1 MADRTVVVRLRA
13 EVNDFRSKMD
23 QAARSALQVSDAAVR
38 GSQKSAAALSQ
49 QQKTAKSSADAWE
62 GLKTTATVAGGAM
75 VAGFALAAK
84 ATMDFDKQMS
94 AVKAATQ
101 ATSGEMDKLR
111 AAAMEAGARTQYS
124 ATEAAA
130 AIENLSKAGISTA
143 DILDGALNGALD
155 LAAAGSLD
163 VADAAEIAA
172 TTITQFGLKGS
183 DMAHVADLLAAGAGK
198 AQGDVQDLAQALQYV
213 GTSASQMGVSVEE
226 TTGALALLA
235 SNGQLADR
243 AGTGLRGVLM
253 ALTSPSSI
261 AASTME
267 QYGITIY
274 DAQGKFIGLSGVA
287 GQLKSHLGG
296 LDEATRNQALGQ
308 IFGNAQIETA
318 RILYKGGAEAVN
330 EWTGKV
336 NDQGYA
342 ARVAGDKMDNLAG
355 DLERLK
361 GSLETTFIKGG
372 SGSTGALRF
381 FTQTAEKFV
390 DVIGAMPGPVLGV
403 ATALTGLGGAA
414 LLLAPRVLA
423 VKTALSTMSPAAQGA
438 AKSAAL
444 GTAKFLAFAAA
455 AGIANDALTTK
466 VNDQGLA
473 ADIEKFAKSGEIGG
487 EAAKVFGDDMGKLKG
502 DLSFML
508 TPNWYDGATKG
519 VGKITSALGMFSTE
533 GDVGQQIQK
542 VDAALADLASRDP
555 AAASAAFD
563 RIKSAASDAGVPIN
577 ELTTL
582 FPAYT
587 AAANGSTSG
596 SDAAA
601 SSVKS
606 VGEAAQKAGGDV
618 DEFAKQLEA
627 MIAPGMAASKAADEQ
642 KNALDKLAE
651 SAKANG
657 TKLDGNSTAA
667 RANRDAVRGAI
678 ESNVSLATAYAR
690 LTGSVDQGKAK
701 YDEASDAL
709 VRAGVKA
716 GFSEGAMRRFLASMG
731 AVGQAKVDPKIG
743 ADDSALK
750 AKLDAAKAKL
760 AHLRTLKTSPKV
772 EADITAAKRDVA
784 NAQKALNNFRQRNK
798 PGVGVNNEPARAGIN
813 AAIGWGE
820 NWAGKTFWA
829 TLKTKAFLGGAVGA
843 ARDGGQV
850 RGFDHG
856 GTVRGAGTKTS
867 DDIPAWLSNGE
878 YVIRAASVDKYGTE
892 LFDRLNAGKYS
903 GGGPTA
909 RKAYTNKK
917 TYDQKFREWNA
928 RNDAYNAAV
937 NARNDRIAARDS
949 VASSRTSAV
958 EASRST
964 FRGQSGVMTFDFAAY
979 ESARNAAA
987 AATQAEADA
996 ENALFE
1002 ARRKANTSSKADKP
1016 QALRDLADA
1025 QRKYAD
1031 AKKASAE
1038 ATDAEAKAKPTSANI
1053 LANFQERVSKMQGFA
1068 GNLRTLAAWGMPSIL
1083 LAEILNSGLES
1094 GSQMAAALVEGGA
1107 GNIAQFQSLAIAQT
1121 NAGTDLGN
1129 LNAAW
1134 NPGAGDVTLDQELG
1148 SANAAIGAPIR
1159 DNRGAK
1165 PTYKKPGKK
1174 RRAFGGPVLA
1184 GEPYLVG
1191 EQGMEMF
1198 VPGVSG
1204 SIVSAR
1210 NLQHAISAGSVSGH
1224 DGASAPLRLEM
1235 PGYGEF
1241 WSGLVTYNRRTGFS
1255 LRALDGS

>member
-23 QAARSALQVSDAAVR
+23 QAARSALAVSDAAVR

-49 QQKTAKSSADAWE
+49 QQKNAKSSADAWE

-101 ATSGEMDKLR
+101 ATAGEMDKLR

-130 AIENLSKAGISTA
+130 GIENLSKAGISTA

-163 VADAAEIAA
+163 VASAAEIAA

-336 NDQGYA
+336 NDQGFA

-414 LLLAPRVLA
+414 LLLAPRVMAAKAAIAGL
-423 VKTALSTMSPAAQGA
+423 SPAAQGA

-444 GTAKFLAFAAA
+444 GTAKFVGFTAAIGLWNSSMSVASQPTTELTKSLDEFGRTGQLTGSAARLLGEDFAGFSRHLTYASA
-455 AGIANDALTTK
+455 DANGWTLGFRKIEEVINNVGISTGLSETK
-466 VNDQGLA
+466 DQISQL
-473 ADIEKFAKSGEIGG
+473 
-487 EAAKVFGDDMGKLKG
+487 
-502 DLSFML
+502 
-508 TPNWYDGATKG
+508 
-519 VGKITSALGMFSTE
+519 
-533 GDVGQQIQK
+533 
-542 VDAALADLASRDP
+542 DAALAQMDPTQAAAAFARIKEAAAAQGVSVEALAELFPKYTDAANNSKSGSDT
-555 AAASAAFD
+555 AAAS
-563 RIKSAASDAGVPIN
+563 
-577 ELTTL
+577 
-582 FPAYT
+582 
-587 AAANGSTSG
+587 
-596 SDAAA
+596 
-601 SSVKS
+601 VKN

-651 SAKANG
+651 AAKANG

-678 ESNVSLATAYAR
+678 ESNVTLATAYAR

-731 AVGQAKVDPKIG
+731 AVGQAKVNPKIS
-743 ADDSALK
+743 ADDAALK
-750 AKLDAAKAKL
+750 AKLDEAKARL
-760 AHLRTLKTSPKV
+760 AHLRTLKTTPKV
-772 EADITAAKRDVA
+772 AADITQAKKDVT
-784 NAQKALNNFRQRNK
+784 NAQKKLDSFRQRNK
-798 PGVGVNNEPARAGIN
+798 PGVGVNNEPARSGIS

-829 TLKTKAFLGGAVGA
+829 TLKTKAYLGGAVGA

-878 YVIRAASVDKYGTE
+878 YVIRAASVDKYGIE
-892 LFDRLNAGKYS
+892 LFDRLNAGKYA
-903 GGGPTA
+903 GGGPSA
-909 RKAYTNKK
+909 RKTYTNKK
-917 TYDQKFREWNA
+917 TYDTKLREWNA

-937 NARNDRIAARDS
+937 AARNDRIGARDQL
-949 VASSRTSAV
+949 AGERQSAI
-958 EASRST
+958 ESTRST
-964 FRGQSGVMTFDFAAY
+964 FRGQSGVMTFDFAGY
-979 ESARNAAA
+979 ESAKNAAA

-996 ENALFE
+996 ETALFE

-1053 LANFQERVSKMQGFA
+1053 LANFQERVTKMQGFA
-1068 GNLRTLAAWGMPSIL
+1068 SNLRTLAAWGMPSIL

-1107 GNIAQFQSLAIAQT
+1107 GNIAQFQGLANLQT
-1121 NAGTDLGN
+1121 AVGNDLGA

-1134 NPGAGDVTLDQELG
+1134 NPGAGDVTLDQQLAW
-1148 SANAAIGAPIR
+1148 SNAAIGGLPAGP
-1159 DNRGAK
+1159 GVK
-1165 PTYKKPGKK
+1165 PVYKKPKGKK
-1174 RRAFGGPVLA
+1174 KRAFGGPVLA

-1191 EQGMEMF
+1191 EQGAEMF

-1210 NLQHAISAGSVSGH
+1210 NLQHAIAAGSVSGH
-1224 DGASAPLRLEM
+1224 DGASAPLKLEM

-1241 WSGLVTYNRRTGFS
+1241 WNGLVTYNRRTGFS